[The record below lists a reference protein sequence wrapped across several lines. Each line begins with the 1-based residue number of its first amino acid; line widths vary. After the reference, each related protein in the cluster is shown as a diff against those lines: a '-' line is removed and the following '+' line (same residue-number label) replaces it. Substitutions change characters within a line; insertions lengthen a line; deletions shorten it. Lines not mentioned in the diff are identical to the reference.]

1 MNKGLE
7 IIINDE
13 YQITYSQHNYVL
25 RTPTY
30 DKKTGERKG
39 WGGDQ
44 YFGQNLLAV
53 VTRIAREKPGSL
65 DSGSIQELS
74 DKMDKWVSDL
84 NVKVKDAQGG
94 KL

>member
-1 MNKGLE
+1 MTKGLE

-39 WGGDQ
+39 
-44 YFGQNLLAV
+44 
-53 VTRIAREKPGSL
+53 
-65 DSGSIQELS
+65 
-74 DKMDKWVSDL
+74 
-84 NVKVKDAQGG
+84 
-94 KL
+94 

>member
-1 MNKGLE
+1 MKKGLE
-7 IIINDE
+7 ILIGDE

-30 DKKTGERKG
+30 DKETGERKG

-44 YFGQNLLAV
+44 YFGKNLLAV

-65 DSGSIQELS
+65 DAGSVKELA

-84 NVKVKDAQGG
+84 NVKVKDAQEG
-94 KL
+94 K